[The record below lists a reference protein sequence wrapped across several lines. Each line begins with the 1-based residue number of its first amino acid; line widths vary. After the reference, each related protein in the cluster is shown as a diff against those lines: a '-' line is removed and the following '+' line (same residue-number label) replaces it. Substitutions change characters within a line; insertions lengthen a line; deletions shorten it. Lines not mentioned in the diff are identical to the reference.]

1 MGQGLRSSPPL
12 FLFPRAYLSFFI
24 QKSRIIYYDKE
35 YFYTIFIFLLL
46 F

>member
-1 MGQGLRSSPPL
+1 
-12 FLFPRAYLSFFI
+12 LSFFI